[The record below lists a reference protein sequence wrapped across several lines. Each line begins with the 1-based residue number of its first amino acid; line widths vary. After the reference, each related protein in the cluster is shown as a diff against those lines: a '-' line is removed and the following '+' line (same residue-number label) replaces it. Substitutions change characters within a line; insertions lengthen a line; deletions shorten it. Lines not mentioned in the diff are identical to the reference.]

1 MKGYE
6 YLEHTGDIGIRA
18 YGATLGE
25 LFINAAQG
33 LLEAIA
39 DLSTVGTASQ
49 TEIEVSA
56 ESLEELMVAWLD
68 ELNFRHEVEEVFF
81 QRVEIR
87 EISQDP
93 HRVAAI
99 AYGEPVDFT
108 KHVVYTEIKSITY
121 HQLIVE
127 QTPDGWWVAQ
137 VIFDL

>member
-1 MKGYE
+1 MKRYE

-18 YGATLGE
+18 YGDTLEE

-39 DLSTVGTASQ
+39 DLTTVGTTTQ
-49 TEIEVSA
+49 TAIEVSA

-68 ELNFRHEVEEVFF
+68 ELNFQHEVEETFF

-87 EISQDP
+87 EMSEAP
-93 HRVAAI
+93 YRLAGI

-121 HQLIVE
+121 HQLFVE
-127 QTPDGWWVAQ
+127 LTSDNRWTAQ

>member
-1 MKGYE
+1 MERYE

-18 YGATLGE
+18 YGGSLEE

-39 DLSTVGTASQ
+39 DLGTVGTTTQA
-49 TEIEVSA
+49 EIEVSA
-56 ESLEELMVAWLD
+56 ESLAELMVAWLD
-68 ELNFRHEVEEVFF
+68 ELNFRHEVEEIFF
-81 QRVEIR
+81 RQVEIR
-87 EISQDP
+87 EISEAP
-93 HRVAAI
+93 YRLVAI

-127 QTPDGWWVAQ
+127 RTPDDRWMAQ